1 MTREELPR
9 RKRRLDPRIYQISM
23 LAALL
28 VYGVLRLD
36 LEVHPLTAFALLGTA
51 LLAQYACTRFFHLPA
66 FDPKSALI
74 SGLSLCLL
82 LRSNSLALAILAAA
96 VTIGSKFFL
105 RFRGKHIFNP
115 TNFGLVAMIVAT
127 GKVWVSPGQWGNAAF
142 LAFLFACLGGLVV
155 NRAERSDVTYAFLGF
170 YLALLFG
177 RALWL
182 GAPFAIPLHQLA
194 NGAFLLFTFFMISDP
209 RTTPDSRAGRILFAG
224 LVALISGTITFV
236 LYRTNGML
244 FALALCSPLVP
255 LIDLLLPGKRH
266 AWRQEP
272 IVTLSGGVTVKRLAV
287 PAAVVCGLLLPAATA
302 HAFCGFYVAKAD
314 TKLFNQA
321 SQVVLVRDE
330 DHTVLTMANDFKG
343 DLKEFAIVVPVP
355 TFLAR
360 GQIHV
365 ADKALIDHLDAYS
378 APRLT
383 EYFDPNPC
391 AEPMQP
397 MAMEDRAYGGV
408 EGGMAAGAL
417 SAKAERRVRIEATYT
432 VGEYDILILSAE
444 ESHGLTSWLRE
455 NGYRIPAGA
464 ERILGGYIKQGMHFF
479 VAKVNLKEQ
488 GKLGYSALR
497 PLQVAYTSPK
507 FMLPIRLGMV
517 NADGPQELFI
527 YAITKKGRV
536 ETTNYRTVKL
546 PSEQEVPLFV
556 KDEFGQ
562 FYKSLFAQQVKKE
575 EMRAVFLEYAWNMG
589 SCDPCSGDPLGTD
602 ELHELGVTWE
612 GGETFLSRLHLRYD
626 KPHFPEDLVFQET
639 ADNESFQGLYA
650 LHHPWPGKPNECK
663 AARSYFQEV
672 GKRQSKEAR
681 NLAALTGWDLD
692 KIHGKMHLKVKAAEK
707 DEPWWKEIWKN

>member
-1 MTREELPR
+1 MTRR
-9 RKRRLDPRIYQISM
+9 YRLDPRIYQISM

-36 LEVHPLTAFALLGTA
+36 LEVRPLAAVALLGAA
-51 LLAQYACTRFFHLPA
+51 LLTQAACTRLFHLPA

-82 LRSNSLALAILAAA
+82 LRSNSAALAVLAAV
-96 VTIGSKFFL
+96 VTIGSKFVL
-105 RFRGKHIFNP
+105 RLRGKHIFNP
-115 TNFGLVAMIVAT
+115 TNFGLVAMIVGT
-127 GKVWVSPGQWGNAAF
+127 GKIWVSPGQWGNAAF

-155 NRAERSDVTYAFLGF
+155 NRAERSDVTYAFLSF
-170 YLALLFG
+170 YLAVLFG

-182 GAPFAIPLHQLA
+182 GAPFSIPLHQLA

-209 RTTPDSRAGRILFAG
+209 RTTPDARSGRIVFAG
-224 LVALISGTITFV
+224 LVAVVAGTITFV
-236 LYRTNGML
+236 LYRTNGLL

-266 AWRQEP
+266 AWRREP
-272 IVTLSGGVTVKRLAV
+272 IAPPSGGGTLKRLNV
-287 PAAVVCGLLLPAATA
+287 PSLPAISALIVVGLLLPAAA

-314 TKLFNQA
+314 TKLFNKA

-343 DLKEFAIVVPVP
+343 DLKEFAIVIPVP
-355 TFLAR
+355 TFLSR

-365 ADKALIDHLDAYS
+365 ADKGLIDHLDSYS
-378 APRLT
+378 APRLS

-391 AEPMQP
+391 VQAVEPMG
-397 MAMEDRAYGGV
+397 MDR
-408 EGGMAAGAL
+408 MAAGIAGGGPASAPL
-417 SAKAERRVRIEATYT
+417 AKAESRVRIEATYT
-432 VGEYDILILSAE
+432 VGEYDILILSAQ
-444 ESHGLTSWLRE
+444 ESNGLASWLVE
-455 NGYRIPAGA
+455 NGYRLPPGA
-464 ERILGGYIKQGMHFF
+464 ERVLGGYIKQGMHFF

-488 GKLGYSALR
+488 GKLGYSTLR

-517 NADGPQELFI
+517 NADGPQELFV
-527 YAITKKGRV
+527 YAVTRKGRV

-546 PSEQEVPLFV
+546 PTQEDVPLFV
-556 KDEFGQ
+556 KDDFGA
-562 FYKSLFAQQVKKE
+562 FYKSLFSRQVKKE
-575 EMRAVFLEYAWNMG
+575 DMRTVFLEYAWNMG
-589 SCDPCSGDPLGTD
+589 SCDPCAGDPLGAD
-602 ELHELGVTWE
+602 ELRELGVTWDA
-612 GGETFLSRLHLRYD
+612 GQTFLSRLHLRYD

-663 AARSYFQEV
+663 AARTYFKDL
-672 GKRQSKEAR
+672 GRRQSQEAQ

-692 KIHGKMHLKVKAAEK
+692 KISSRMHLKVKAAALEK
-707 DEPWWKEIWKN
+707 DEPWWKGIWQN